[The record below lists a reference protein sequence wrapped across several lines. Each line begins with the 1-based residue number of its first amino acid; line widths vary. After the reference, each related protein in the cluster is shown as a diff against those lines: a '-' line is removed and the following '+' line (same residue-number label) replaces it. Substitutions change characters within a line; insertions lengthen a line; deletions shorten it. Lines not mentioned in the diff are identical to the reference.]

1 MRLDPMETEI
11 RVGAGLEPWA
21 APFAEGLEK
30 QPGAMLVRAE
40 YGALAQ
46 SLAEGT
52 LDCALIPPLTAFR
65 IPFCRLVPGVGVCG
79 EASAGSERL
88 FSNTTLEGLS
98 HVRVASSGRAMA
110 EWARLMVAEHRGL
123 MPEQTQAKEFLGQA
137 PAQGE
142 GLLLGGAEGLRWTG
156 NAAYHYDLGAVWR
169 ELTGLPTVLQVWACR
184 FRAPY
189 PRIRALL
196 WRARQYGEDH
206 FEETVLR
213 VAQQYALAE
222 TVARSYLG
230 QTLSFSLASLE
241 AESLRHLSALAHRH
255 GMFDEPP
262 SVAFC

>member
-1 MRLDPMETEI
+1 MRFDPMETEI
-11 RVGAGLEPWA
+11 RIGVGLEPWA

-30 QPGAMLVRAE
+30 QPGAILIRAE

-46 SLAEGT
+46 GLAEGT
-52 LDCALIPPLTAFR
+52 LDCALLPPLTAFR

-79 EASAGSERL
+79 EEYAGSERL
-88 FSNTTLEGLS
+88 LSNTPLEALS
-98 HVRVASSGRAMA
+98 HFRVASSGRAMA
-110 EWARLMVAEHRGL
+110 EWARLIVAEHRGL
-123 MPEQTQAKEFLGQA
+123 LPEQAEANEFLEQEPA
-137 PAQGE
+137 PGE
-142 GLLLGGAEGLRWTG
+142 AWLLGGAEGLRWPR

-169 ELTGLPTVLQVWACR
+169 ELTGLPAVLQVWACR

-206 FEETVLR
+206 FEETVPR
-213 VAQQYALAE
+213 VAELYALDE
-222 TVARSYLG
+222 TVARNYLG
-230 QTLSFSLASLE
+230 ETLSFSLASLE
-241 AESLRHLSALAHRH
+241 AESLRHLSVLAHRH